1 MKQLYESGFS
11 FSFFRNA
18 RFIRPTYLQSKLLFF
33 ALRLRLRSSFKSVL
47 FDFFYILNGI
57 KHIPPLK
64 EKEKSY
70 IKTHFKTPGYQITPI
85 IFPLIMHAT
94 MHSLW
99 LVVQRQLGSK
109 STFQFSILNINYE
122 NVLSKKGG
130 ETSFNFLLSR
140 ATSKISK

>member
-1 MKQLYESGFS
+1 
-11 FSFFRNA
+11 
-18 RFIRPTYLQSKLLFF
+18 
-33 ALRLRLRSSFKSVL
+33 
-47 FDFFYILNGI
+47 
-57 KHIPPLK
+57 
-64 EKEKSY
+64 
-70 IKTHFKTPGYQITPI
+70 
-85 IFPLIMHAT
+85 MHAT

-109 STFQFSILNINYE
+109 GTFQFSILNINYE